1 MKPVYLDYNATTP
14 MDPRVFEAMAPFFTE
29 RFGNASSSHAYG
41 YEAHTAIDAARE
53 HVAGL
58 VAAAPD
64 EIVFTGGGSESDN
77 LAIKGATF
85 ACGAGHAHVVATAV
99 DHPAVLSTLRY
110 LQARFGTEYTLL
122 SVDEHGLVSP
132 DELRASLRPNTVL
145 VTLIHANNEVGTIQE
160 IRVLAEIAHE
170 HGALVHTDAAQSAG
184 KIALDVDQLG
194 VDMLTIAAHKL
205 YGPKGIGALYV
216 RRGTMLDALVHGGGQ
231 EHGLR
236 AGTENVPSI
245 VGLGDAARLA
255 AETLRE
261 EETRLREL
269 RDLLHHR
276 LSQTIPGM
284 LLNGHPTRRVP
295 NTLNVSFPGA
305 LGAAVLGET
314 PEVAASTGS
323 ACHSGSPEP
332 SGVLSAMGLSPERAI
347 GAVRLTLGRWTTR
360 EEVERAAVALTAG
373 YARATLGRVP
383 NPVSG

>member
-184 KIALDVDQLG
+184 KIPLDVDQLG

-216 RRGTMLDALVHGGGQ
+216 RRGTMLDALIHGGGQ

-245 VGLGDAARLA
+245 VGLGEAARLA

-276 LSQTIPGM
+276 LSEEIPGI

-360 EEVERAAVALTAG
+360 EEVERAAVALAAG